1 MLVLGLLVNFAQM
14 KYFLVKTKSKH
25 GKTCP
30 MQSGSCFEDNI
41 AYMGNN
47 IVIGAD
53 NPQPSRSAC
62 QKSCKENPDCKF
74 WTWVKTDDRCYLK
87 DACDVDNLTH
97 DDTYVFGSKDCSLPE
112 DKEGGNGGGE
122 EVDYLGGGGGGTNGG
137 NGGAGCICKC
147 SDYGISFPGVKGPI
161 KIGTVIDNSHGNCE
175 ACTCNY

>member
-1 MLVLGLLVNFAQM
+1 MGSCKIAEEMTISLVL
-14 KYFLVKTKSKH
+14 FLVFTTALAGKH
-25 GKTCP
+25 YLIETGKTCP

-47 IVIGAD
+47 IVIG
-53 NPQPSRSAC
+53 
-62 QKSCKENPDCKF
+62 
-74 WTWVKTDDRCYLK
+74 
-87 DACDVDNLTH
+87 VDNLTH